1 MLNSN
6 AKEKGFTLIEVV
18 VTLLLVGITA
28 TLAGMWIVNVAN
40 GYVFA
45 KMNADTAQKG
55 QLAMTRL
62 AKELSALQS
71 IPSSPL
77 PSGTSITFYRAD
89 ISYPSGIPVTIAQNG
104 NTVQINVNNSGDNV
118 LTDSVSAFSLA
129 YCDSPNSA
137 CQSTWSASS
146 RIIEI
151 TLTLMGANN
160 TTSSFTGRATPR
172 NI

>member
-1 MLNSN
+1 MRKRQS
-6 AKEKGFTLIEVV
+6 KEKGFTLIEVV

-28 TLAGMWIVNVAN
+28 ALAGMWIVNVAN

-62 AKELSALQS
+62 AKEFSSIQS
-71 IPSSPL
+71 VESDTNFTNDTKIKFTRTDFNNPA
-77 PSGTSITFYRAD
+77 GVI
-89 ISYPSGIPVTIAQNG
+89 VTVSKNG
-104 NTVQINVNNSGDNV
+104 DQLLLNGHP
-118 LTDSVSAFSLA
+118 LTDSVNKFELA
-129 YCDSPNSA
+129 YCDSA
-137 CQSTWSASS
+137 DSTDCPTIWSASS

-160 TTSSFTGRATPR
+160 TPSSFTGRATPR
-172 NI
+172 NL